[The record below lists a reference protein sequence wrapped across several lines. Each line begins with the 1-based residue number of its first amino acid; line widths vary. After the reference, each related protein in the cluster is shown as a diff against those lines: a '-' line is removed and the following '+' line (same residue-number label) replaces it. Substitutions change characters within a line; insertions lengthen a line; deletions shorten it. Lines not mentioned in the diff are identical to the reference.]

1 MNFLPKLT
9 DKYNEQKLDFR
20 GNTNLETN
28 LYYLKKQTSKLVE
41 YNIDEKTE
49 KTYDMNI
56 YENEEALPYSCQIP
70 RGKLFYIIAEK
81 STLDTK
87 KSFFILYLIKKY
99 KKIQFVWLSRLAFYS
114 YIFIKYS

>member
-1 MNFLPKLT
+1 MKKL
-9 DKYNEQKLDFR
+9 K
-20 GNTNLETN
+20 
-28 LYYLKKQTSKLVE
+28 
-41 YNIDEKTE
+41 

-99 KKIQFVWLSRLAFYS
+99 IR
-114 YIFIKYS
+114 KYNLFNYQGLLVTAIYL